1 MNTNWVF
8 VVSVLTPLGVR
19 SSRSTNPVMA
29 FAKANHFPSAIMCW
43 DIEGAES
50 MVFSASFNNREE
62 LNQFFDFIRG
72 GYCTSSEY
80 AKSVSIAS
88 TCQVNKCYGS
98 VAE

>member
-8 VVSVLTPLGVR
+8 VVSILTPLGVR

-43 DIEGAES
+43 DLEGDEGQ
-50 MVFSASFNNREE
+50 VFSASFNNREE

-72 GYCTSSEY
+72 GYSTTVEY
-80 AKSVSIAS
+80 AKNVSIAS
-88 TCQVNKCYGS
+88 THATNDYYGS